1 MQRQDMQSPLSGQGQ
16 VPDMWTPPMGLGGRS
31 ERVSLAELQRFDPLA
46 VSPLAPD
53 RPVYYFVKRVL
64 DVLISFVALIV
75 LSPVLLLIALLTRL
89 DSPGP
94 AIFSQTRVGGRRWS
108 YGGYAYWQRYEFRC
122 FKFRTMVDGADPSR
136 HRKFIKAL
144 IEGKV
149 GPNDSGEA
157 KFKLAQDSRITR
169 IGRFLRKLSLD
180 ELPQLFNVL
189 RGEMSL
195 VGPRPDIPYIVELY
209 KPGWHERLA
218 VTAGMTG
225 FWQTHGRGNVTFEE
239 MVEMDITYVRNQSLW
254 MDIKILALTIPAVIT
269 GRGAA

>member
-1 MQRQDMQSPLSGQGQ
+1 MQLQETPTPLSGQGQ
-16 VPDMWTPPMGLGGRS
+16 PSGTWIPDLPARGSR

-46 VSPLAPD
+46 VGPLTRD
-53 RPVYYFVKRVL
+53 RPGYYFVKRVL
-64 DVLISFVALIV
+64 DVVISVIALII
-75 LSPVLLLIALLTRL
+75 LAPVLLLVALVTRL

-94 AIFSQTRVGGRRWS
+94 AIFAQTRVGGRRWS
-108 YGGYAYWQRYEFRC
+108 FGGYAYWQQFEFRC
-122 FKFRTMVDGADPSR
+122 LKFRTMVEGADPAR
-136 HRKFIKAL
+136 HRQFIKAL
-144 IEGKV
+144 IEGEV
-149 GPNDSGEA
+149 DPNDSGDA
-157 KFKLAQDSRITR
+157 KFKLEHDSRITR
-169 IGRFLRKLSLD
+169 VGRILRKLSID

-218 VTAGMTG
+218 ATSGITG
-225 FWQTHGRGNVTFEE
+225 FWQTHGRGDVTFEE

-254 MDIKILALTIPAVIT
+254 MDIQTLFLTIPTVIT